1 MDGPQRQR
9 PRRWG
14 GAEVS
19 VATALGLALGYAAD
33 AVFGDP
39 RRGHPVALF
48 GALATRLERV
58 TWADRRGAG
67 VVHVGMLVTGVVGS
81 VVAIRR
87 LTPARPAV
95 EALLT
100 AVASWVAIGGTS
112 LGREGAHMHALLVAD
127 DLSAARVR
135 LSHLCGRDASTM
147 DGPALARATV
157 ESLAENTSDAVVAP
171 LVWGALAGAPGILGH
186 RALNT
191 LDAMI
196 GYRTARY
203 RRFGWAAARLD
214 DLANLLP
221 ARLTALLTVLLA
233 PVVAGDRKTARAT
246 WRRDAG
252 AHPSPNAGP
261 VEAAMAGALAVRL
274 GGASNTYGEHVDARP
289 AMGPDRPVT
298 VDDIARAVRLG
309 RVVGLAALVVTAALA
324 VTVGPRGGTR

>member
-1 MDGPQRQR
+1 MS
-9 PRRWG
+9 
-14 GAEVS
+14 A
-19 VATALGLALGYAAD
+19 ATATGLALGYAAD
-33 AVFGDP
+33 AVLGDP

-48 GALATRLERV
+48 GATATRLEQA
-58 TWADRRGAG
+58 TWADGRAAGAA
-67 VVHVGMLVTGVVGS
+67 HVGLLVVGVVGATA
-81 VVAIRR
+81 AIRR
-87 LTPARPAV
+87 VVASRPAA

-100 AVASWVAIGGTS
+100 AAATWVALGETS
-112 LGREGAHMHALLVAD
+112 LRREGAHMHTLLAAG
-127 DLSAARVR
+127 DLAAARDR
-135 LSHLCGRDASTM
+135 LPHLCGRDPSAL

-196 GYRTARY
+196 GYRTTRY

-233 PVVAGDRKTARAT
+233 PVVAGDRRTARAT
-246 WRRDAG
+246 WRRDASG
-252 AHPSPNAGP
+252 HPSPNAGP

-274 GGASNTYGEHVDARP
+274 GGTSNTYGDHVDTRP
-289 AMGPDRPVT
+289 AMGPDRPVA

-309 RVVGLAALVVTAALA
+309 RLVGVAALVVAAALTVA
-324 VTVGPRGGTR
+324 VGPRGGSR